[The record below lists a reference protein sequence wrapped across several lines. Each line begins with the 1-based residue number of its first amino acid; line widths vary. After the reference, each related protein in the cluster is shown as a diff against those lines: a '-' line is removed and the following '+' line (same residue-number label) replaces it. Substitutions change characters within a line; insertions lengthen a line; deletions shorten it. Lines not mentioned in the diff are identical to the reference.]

1 MDSLDFKTRISTI
14 NTDSILHNDDDA
26 GLLAYYVF
34 HKMIDR
40 ALKINRGFLCFI
52 DEFKSYA
59 QNEMMNKKINEII
72 TQARKANGVIVL
84 ALQDIKPTK
93 RSEKRSKLYKKYGA
107 IDFVSP
113 KKY

>member
-40 ALKINRGFLCFI
+40 ALKINRGF
-52 DEFKSYA
+52 Y
-59 QNEMMNKKINEII
+59 
-72 TQARKANGVIVL
+72 VL
-84 ALQDIKPTK
+84 LMSLNLTLKMK
-93 RSEKRSKLYKKYGA
+93 
-107 IDFVSP
+107 
-113 KKY
+113 